1 MDYALRIRIMYSS
14 AATLRRVVCE
24 SWGGV
29 RSAMPGYSYLQPPLQ
44 QRNVDLDRGGI
55 VLVRPHHAEELR
67 LVEPVAVRVPTPRP
81 PV

>member
-1 MDYALRIRIMYSS
+1 
-14 AATLRRVVCE
+14 
-24 SWGGV
+24 
-29 RSAMPGYSYLQPPLQ
+29 MPGYSYLQPPLQ
-44 QRNVDLDRGGI
+44 KRDVDLDRGGI